1 MGKVTFVVEFEDGKE
16 PSVHWKT
23 QVLGGK
29 IVSVEWSDYRDDHFS
44 EDEKDMIVDVM
55 NFIPKGNPL
64 REGILKRLELL
75 TS

>member
-1 MGKVTFVVEFEDGKE
+1 MGMMTFVVEFEDGKE
-16 PSVHWKT
+16 PSVGSRM
-23 QVLGGK
+23 QICGGK
-29 IVSVEWSDYRDDHFS
+29 VISASWSDYRDDYFS
-44 EDEKDMIVDVM
+44 EDEKDMIIDVL